1 MAERTPRPAQSLT
14 ARIASVVLTLEI
26 PLLFFAALVAFG
38 LRALPPAAAFLGA
51 LGIAVLLGV
60 GILLLRRPSTVAFGV
75 WCGWVMQAVLVLTG
89 LVLPLMYV
97 IGVIFAALYGYGV
110 IRAQHLEAR
119 PPESPTGEAAP

>member
-1 MAERTPRPAQSLT
+1 MAERAPRPAQSLT

-51 LGIAVLLGV
+51 FGIAVLLGA
-60 GILLLRRPSTVAFGV
+60 GILLLRRPGTAAFGV
-75 WCGWVMQAVLVLTG
+75 RFGWVMQAVLVLTG

-110 IRAQHLEAR
+110 IRAQHLEAH